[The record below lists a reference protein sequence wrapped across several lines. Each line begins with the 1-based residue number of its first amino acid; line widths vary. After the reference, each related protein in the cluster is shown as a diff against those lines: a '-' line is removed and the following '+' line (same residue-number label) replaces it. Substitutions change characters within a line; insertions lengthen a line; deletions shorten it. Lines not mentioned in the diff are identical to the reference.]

1 MVELKSLFKLAPALA
16 IKYFKKKSNTFTW
29 DWYELW
35 QDAHKKSFTVAKV
48 MREDILKDNKEVNR
62 KLLDLATRGE
72 NLRPLMKN
80 IAGIFAYSTE
90 ENFKEEG
97 RPKWQDLAE
106 STKKQRKKKGTYP
119 GLILQVT
126 GQLASSVNTYYDD
139 DSAVIGSNLDYAA
152 IHQLGGQAGKE
163 QKAEIPARPYLQ
175 LTHDDFAEIIDETTV
190 FLK

>member
-1 MVELKSLFKLAPALA
+1 MVDELIE
-16 IKYFKKKSNTFTW
+16 IK
-29 DWYELW
+29 
-35 QDAHKKSFTVAKV
+35 
-48 MREDILKDNKEVNR
+48 IDNKEVNR

-126 GQLASSVNTYYDD
+126 GQCEFTNSTKFFHSS
-139 DSAVIGSNLDYAA
+139 
-152 IHQLGGQAGKE
+152 
-163 QKAEIPARPYLQ
+163 EIFIL
-175 LTHDDFAEIIDETTV
+175 
-190 FLK
+190 FLSSLKFKY

>member
-1 MVELKSLFKLAPALA
+1 MVDEPIE
-16 IKYFKKKSNTFTW
+16 IK
-29 DWYELW
+29 
-35 QDAHKKSFTVAKV
+35 
-48 MREDILKDNKEVNR
+48 IDNKEVNR
-62 KLLDLATRGE
+62 KLLDLAMRGE

-152 IHQLGGQAGKE
+152 IHQLGGQTGKGH
-163 QKAEIPARPYLQ
+163 KADIPARPYLQ
-175 LTHDDFAEIIDETTV
+175 LTDDDFAEIIDETTD

>member
-1 MVELKSLFKLAPALA
+1 MVDEPIE
-16 IKYFKKKSNTFTW
+16 IK
-29 DWYELW
+29 
-35 QDAHKKSFTVAKV
+35 
-48 MREDILKDNKEVNR
+48 IDNKEVNR
-62 KLLDLATRGE
+62 KLLDLAMRGE

-139 DSAVIGSNLDYAA
+139 NSAVIGSNLDYAS
-152 IHQLGGQAGKE
+152 IHQLGGQAGKGH
-163 QKAEIPARPYLQ
+163 KTEIPARPYLQ
-175 LTHDDFAEIIDETTV
+175 LTDDDFAEIIDETTF